1 MLAILVESEARKLF
15 LGDGLRVT
23 QAQREIHASYPICRQ
38 PFAIK
43 SEYCDSCNLKVM
55 EANRDD
61 IEERKSS

>member
-1 MLAILVESEARKLF
+1 MFAILVESEARKLF
-15 LGDGLRVT
+15 LGDGLHLT

-38 PFAIK
+38 PFSNN